1 MNYISFSELDI
12 LADALKNNNYLEL
25 VVLDDSIQAEV
36 LRDHPIRKDER
47 VKFSIPFKPS
57 PY

>member
-25 VVLDDSIQAEV
+25 VVLDDSLQFEFLI
-36 LRDHPIRKDER
+36 RHRIRKDER
-47 VKFSIPFKPS
+47 VKYCIPFKPL
-57 PY
+57 PD